1 MWVTCGGMCFWRVVC
16 EEWIDK
22 KVFFVNGSHVI
33 RVVSLEWYIQ
43 TQPTQN
49 LEQEKNIRNTQQNVT
64 KHNISIK
71 LCGIKELH
79 GSMSQVH

>member
-1 MWVTCGGMCFWRVVC
+1 M
-16 EEWIDK
+16 
-22 KVFFVNGSHVI
+22 NGSHVI
-33 RVVSLEWYIQ
+33 RVVSLESYIQ

-71 LCGIKELH
+71 LCGIKEFH
-79 GSMSQVH
+79 GSMSQVY